1 MHLKP
6 ELCAAILESPRVYRW
21 NYITEY
27 RSAFISKPSTYFEL
41 LSPKTW
47 NGEPH
52 VVMISGGVHSS
63 ACYLVTPDG
72 RPGWAHAFLREGYKV
87 VLVDWPGVGR
97 SGYVAPEEL
106 GGDLIVDGIG
116 QVLEEIGAPSIVM
129 THSMAGAFG
138 WKLIEHRANLIQKL
152 VAIAPAPPGNM
163 GIRLG
168 KLIGGDSRLKTI
180 EMASGLL
187 TLHLDRVMYPD
198 KEFQRRKLVGSSRR
212 FPNRAFESYYR
223 SLLGISGR
231 LVFERT
237 NIDDAQLCV
246 SDRNAFAGKPIAVV
260 TGTADTDHPRA
271 VDAAIADW
279 LKEIGATARHLYL
292 GDWGVEGNGHM
303 IMLEQN
309 SDEVANLIIQWIRS
323 EP

>member
-27 RSAFISKPSTYFEL
+27 RSAFIS
-41 LSPKTW
+41 
-47 NGEPH
+47 
-52 VVMISGGVHSS
+52 
-63 ACYLVTPDG
+63 
-72 RPGWAHAFLREGYKV
+72 
-87 VLVDWPGVGR
+87 
-97 SGYVAPEEL
+97 
-106 GGDLIVDGIG
+106 
-116 QVLEEIGAPSIVM
+116 
-129 THSMAGAFG
+129 
-138 WKLIEHRANLIQKL
+138 
-152 VAIAPAPPGNM
+152 
-163 GIRLG
+163 
-168 KLIGGDSRLKTI
+168 
-180 EMASGLL
+180 
-187 TLHLDRVMYPD
+187 
-198 KEFQRRKLVGSSRR
+198 
-212 FPNRAFESYYR
+212 ESYYR

-271 VDAAIADW
+271 VDAAIVDW

-303 IMLEQN
+303 IMLEEN
-309 SDEVANLIIQWIRS
+309 SDEGANLIIQWIRS

>member
-72 RPGWAHAFLREGYKV
+72 RPGWAHAFLREGYRV

-106 GGDLIVDGIG
+106 GRDLIVDGIG
-116 QVLEEIGAPSIVM
+116 QVLEEIGTPSIVM

-152 VAIAPAPPGNM
+152 VAIVPAPPGNM
-163 GIRLG
+163 AIRLG

-187 TLHLDRVMYPD
+187 ALHLDRVMYPD

-223 SLLGISGR
+223 SLLGISG
-231 LVFERT
+231 
-237 NIDDAQLCV
+237 
-246 SDRNAFAGKPIAVV
+246 
-260 TGTADTDHPRA
+260 
-271 VDAAIADW
+271 
-279 LKEIGATARHLYL
+279 
-292 GDWGVEGNGHM
+292 
-303 IMLEQN
+303 
-309 SDEVANLIIQWIRS
+309 
-323 EP
+323 